1 MILILFI
8 YLLSVTFFTICDCYY
23 FHYLLLLSAAILLW
37 SFAPMFLGET
47 VCNFHFCI
55 IFDYSS
61 SKNRVGEIEL
71 IFKPRK
77 SLYIIAILMFG
88 ENNLKSRCYFC

>member
-8 YLLSVTFFTICDCYY
+8 YLLSVTFFTICYCYY
-23 FHYLLLLSAAILLW
+23 FHYLLLLSAAILFW
-37 SFAPMFLGET
+37 SFARMFLWD
-47 VCNFHFCI
+47 CLIFISCI

-77 SLYIIAILMFG
+77 SLYIIVIFDVWG
-88 ENNLKSRCYFC
+88 K

>member
-1 MILILFI
+1 
-8 YLLSVTFFTICDCYY
+8 
-23 FHYLLLLSAAILLW
+23 
-37 SFAPMFLGET
+37 MFLWD
-47 VCNFHFCI
+47 CLIFISCI

-77 SLYIIAILMFG
+77 SLYIIVIFDVWG
-88 ENNLKSRCYFC
+88 K